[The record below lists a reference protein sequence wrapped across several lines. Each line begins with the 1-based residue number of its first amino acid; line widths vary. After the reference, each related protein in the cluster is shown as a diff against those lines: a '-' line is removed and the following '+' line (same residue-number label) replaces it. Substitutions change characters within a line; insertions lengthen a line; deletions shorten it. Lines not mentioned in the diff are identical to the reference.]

1 MFHVPLLLL
10 SLAAG
15 YGVLILS
22 ERQDRPLDVL
32 GRVIGGIIVL
42 VAAIGLICIATCS
55 VGRWRQCRTGGHGCP
70 YAAKADCHAAGMMN
84 PEGQMPM
91 GGDAK

>member
-1 MFHVPLLLL
+1 MFHIPLLLL

-42 VAAIGLICIATCS
+42 VAGIGLICIATCGIKRLGQCKT
-55 VGRWRQCRTGGHGCP
+55 GRGCP